1 MTRVHALEVPY
12 GIEPVLR
19 RIAIS
24 AEGKMGIA
32 LSKKSDQDL
41 WLAVQSVAAHLNE
54 PPAEFAREIAGEG
67 LSDPV
72 VRALAERITVGETYF
87 FREPRVLR
95 AFEEVVLQ
103 AYKSDEERNSI
114 RIWCAGCSTGEEAY
128 SIGFILHRLFP
139 EGTGVDFSVLGTD
152 INHRS
157 LEKARSGLYS
167 AWSFRGVDERSVMT
181 FFDSAEG
188 DRRSV
193 KPSLRRGV
201 SFSWLNLAEEDWPLW
216 SDDSP
221 PDVIFC
227 RNVLIYF
234 SEEQISAVL
243 RRFHSTLAQD
253 GWLILAPCESY
264 DSLSPFFSP
273 ACYDGATLYRKVT
286 VDEGLEEGC
295 LIRGE
300 SDEFESYEV
309 CLEQEEECFLPSAA
323 GMSEAA
329 QTGACLQAVDV
340 EGAFSLEDC
349 LKNARALANIGQLED
364 ASIWVRRSMEL
375 DRMAA
380 EPFYLAGLIASELG
394 DEREAVASLR
404 RAIYLAP
411 DFAMAH
417 YGLGGFALRA
427 RKIDEANRHFRNA
440 EEILSSLPYEQ
451 IIRGGDGVSAGELLQ
466 TVRGMKRP

>member
-1 MTRVHALEVPY
+1 MTRAHAPEIPC
-12 GIEPVLR
+12 GIEPALR

-24 AEGKMGIA
+24 AEERLGIA

-54 PPAEFAREIAGEG
+54 PPAELALEMAREG
-67 LSDPV
+67 LSEPL

-87 FREPRVLR
+87 FREPRALR

-103 AYKSDEERNSI
+103 GFKSDAERCSI

-167 AWSFRGVDERSVMT
+167 SWSFRGVDERSVMA

-193 KPSLRRGV
+193 KPSLRRGI
-201 SFSWLNLAEEDWPLW
+201 SFSWLNLAEEEWALW
-216 SDDSP
+216 SDDTP

-234 SEEQISAVL
+234 SEEQINAVL

-264 DSLSPFFSP
+264 ECLSPFFSP
-273 ACYDGATLYRKVT
+273 ACYDGATLYRKVA

-295 LIRGE
+295 LIRSEG
-300 SDEFESYEV
+300 DELESYEV
-309 CLEQEEECFLPSAA
+309 CLKQEECFLPSAS
-323 GMSEAA
+323 GMPEPSQA
-329 QTGACLQAVDV
+329 GACLQTVDV
-340 EGAFSLEDC
+340 EEAFSLEDC
-349 LKNARALANIGQLED
+349 LKNARALANVGRLED

-394 DEREAVASLR
+394 DEREAVALLR
-404 RAIYLAP
+404 RAVYLAP

-427 RKIDEANRHFRNA
+427 RKADEADRHFRNA

-451 IIRGGDGVSAGELLQ
+451 IVRGGDGVSAGELLQ
-466 TVRGMKRP
+466 TVRGMRRP